1 LKDTLKI
8 QKSTTK
14 NYEGFMKK
22 FSLFA
27 LKFVCCQL
35 FKKFCNKK
43 FNLFK
48 GWAFTKI
55 RFYITN
61 LNIEKDYLK
70 AFIQNLDT
78 PLLQVINPVS
88 YL

>member
-1 LKDTLKI
+1 MKDTLKI
-8 QKSTTK
+8 QKSK
-14 NYEGFMKK
+14 NTNYKGFMKK

-55 RFYITN
+55 RFYIIN
-61 LNIEKDYLK
+61 LNIKKDYLK
-70 AFIQNLDT
+70 ALIQNPDIS
-78 PLLQVINPVS
+78 LLQVINSVDS
-88 YL
+88 